1 MAQLFADVTQGLRRR
16 LAGTPFGKRAVFAAP
31 STLHSL
37 RGAPVAPMTQDD
49 PSSDSQFAMP
59 FEDSR
64 LGLPGGNA
72 LGVADPNAG
81 WIVCQGVEGF
91 ASLQE
96 GVRRARA
103 AVERGD
109 ASAMQPVPE
118 PVGNFVKDW
127 MAKRHAASAHP
138 AAQTVFVLD
147 DASRIWASRLITYLS
162 QAADASSQRLHFLH
176 RTIAGATV
184 SLAQVCLSSG
194 QGGANPGPV
203 GLAGQ
208 GDKHVYWADARG
220 RSRASHEV
228 RDAFSAN
235 GDVLAM
241 LIGPMSANA
250 FEKVSSMLRGQWE
263 LRRGSLQRVVLLV
276 SHDAP
281 PPRQAVDA
289 LLEDFAGAAQAA
301 YVNLSDAGQ
310 CWQALLAASQGLP
323 PRKVV
328 AGVMGSAETTQ
339 MPTQI
344 PDQIP
349 DPIPDQRPAPIV
361 AANPAPPVQAAPT
374 AQAPKDSPALDLLD
388 LYAGGDGLRSVA
400 LFTHQGDLVVQR
412 VGTSGAGEAQSG
424 SFFADELEPNQ
435 DGLQDNDSNEATAGA
450 DPADVL
456 RRTRQGQALRAVLG
470 ASGLRPPRRWLLES
484 AEAFDIVEPLAG
496 MPTLWLWS
504 HFDAK
509 HMATTHAQALS
520 SRLAFDLA
528 QLLAAHDDPLSVLA
542 PARASP
548 PQAHGDSLQEAA

>member
-1 MAQLFADVTQGLRRR
+1 
-16 LAGTPFGKRAVFAAP
+16 
-31 STLHSL
+31 
-37 RGAPVAPMTQDD
+37 MTQDD

-64 LGLPGGNA
+64 LGLPGGAA

-81 WIVCQGVEGF
+81 WIVCQGVAGF

-109 ASAMQPVPE
+109 PSAMQPVPE
-118 PVGNFVKDW
+118 PVGDFVKDW
-127 MAKRHAASAHP
+127 MAKRHAASANP

-162 QAADASSQRLHFLH
+162 QAADASSQRLHFIH

-184 SLAQVCLSSG
+184 SLAQVCLSAG
-194 QGGANPGPV
+194 LGGTH
-203 GLAGQ
+203 AGQ
-208 GDKHVYWADARG
+208 AGAGDRHVYWADARG
-220 RSRASHEV
+220 RGRASHEV

-241 LIGPMSANA
+241 LIGPMSANS

-281 PPRQAVDA
+281 PPRHAVDA

-310 CWQALLAASQGLP
+310 CWQALLAAAQGLT
-323 PRKVV
+323 PRRAEAVV
-328 AGVMGSAETTQ
+328 ARSAS
-339 MPTQI
+339 
-344 PDQIP
+344 
-349 DPIPDQRPAPIV
+349 V
-361 AANPAPPVQAAPT
+361 APT
-374 AQAPKDSPALDLLD
+374 LPPPPPLPHTPDESPALDLLD
-388 LYAGGDGLRSVA
+388 LYAGSDGLRSVA
-400 LFTHQGDLVVQR
+400 LFGHQGDLVVQR
-412 VGTSGAGEAQSG
+412 SGTSWGDEAQIGMFLGDDNETSRQG
-424 SFFADELEPNQ
+424 REPT
-435 DGLQDNDSNEATAGA
+435 NDSNDLKDNN
-450 DPADVL
+450 DPAEAL
-456 RRTRQGQALRAVLG
+456 RRSRQGQALRAVLG
-470 ASGLRPPRRWLLES
+470 AAGLRPPRRWLLES
-484 AEAFDIVEPLAG
+484 ADALDIVEPVLG

-509 HMATTHAQALS
+509 YIATSQAQALS

-528 QLLAAHDDPLSVLA
+528 QVLAAQDDPLSVLA
-542 PARASP
+542 PSRASAQP
-548 PQAHGDSLQEAA
+548 TPSDGLQEAA